1 MEFPTVLHK
10 QVADLDIGRV
20 GDLVPPQEE
29 NDVERLAGFGYLC
42 YSGIT
47 KMENTSQPLKGVDY
61 DLNKAASELVHTL
74 KPFNYAYLGTQL
86 MCLTPASEEALDAAR
101 AAFVYA
107 QTDLHEYDTSDVDI
121 QCVFIRKIRT
131 VDFTKEQR
139 GRAKP
144 TSSDSDD
151 DVADPSL
158 DKRART
164 SKSVQTGPTVV
175 TL

>member
-1 MEFPTVLHK
+1 
-10 QVADLDIGRV
+10 
-20 GDLVPPQEE
+20 
-29 NDVERLAGFGYLC
+29 
-42 YSGIT
+42 
-47 KMENTSQPLKGVDY
+47 MENTSQPLKGVDY

>member
-1 MEFPTVLHK
+1 
-10 QVADLDIGRV
+10 
-20 GDLVPPQEE
+20 
-29 NDVERLAGFGYLC
+29 
-42 YSGIT
+42 
-47 KMENTSQPLKGVDY
+47 MENTSQPLKGVDY

-107 QTDLHEYDTSDVDI
+107 QTDLHQYDTSDVDI